1 MAKRCRTIR
10 GAHDEA
16 VQIGRSHRQALL
28 LSAFETLAST
38 SPEIIDALTLSVPVE
53 GGDEAAALQ
62 KLALELAE
70 EHDMHAEIAVSHS
83 HLIVRLTRRDYG
95 GTQPIE

>member
-1 MAKRCRTIR
+1 MTRRHPTVLVAQ
-10 GAHDEA
+10 DEA
-16 VQIGRSHRQALL
+16 PQTSRRHGEVLLVSALD
-28 LSAFETLAST
+28 TLPLT
-38 SPEIIDALTLSVPVE
+38 SPELIDAMTLFVPVE
-53 GGDEAAALQ
+53 GDDEATALQ

-95 GTQPIE
+95 GIQPIE